1 MFSRLSILFA
11 NLFLSSL
18 LTVSAIAQSSG
29 SGTLSGTVTDTSGAV
44 ISNADVT
51 VLQSAT
57 GLERS
62 TKTNSNG
69 FYSLPALRAGDYVV
83 RAQAPGFG
91 RVEQLGVVL
100 QSDTTRTINLQLV
113 VGGAS
118 DTTTVTADAPAIET
132 SEGSLNTII
141 TGTQLRELATN
152 GRNFTQFLS
161 LGTGVSS
168 SQTGQRM
175 GVGQE
180 GNPLTSVNGG
190 RINSNAFTY
199 DGILAMDTG
208 GNRGLNLFP
217 PMEAIQE
224 IQVHK
229 SNYTA
234 DIGSFGYSQV
244 NVVTR
249 SGGEKYHGDLYEV
262 FSNDALNA
270 RNYFNTVKPPLH
282 DNNFG
287 YDFGGHLF
295 PGAKGS
301 FARNLFFFWSQAFD
315 RRSGP
320 ELTSF
325 TSAPQSTFTAT
336 TPTAA
341 QRAGN
346 FAGSA
351 PITNP
356 DTGLPYPGNQIT
368 NIDPN
373 ATLLLNAYFP
383 LPNSNSSS
391 NYVISPKSQT
401 SWREELIR
409 VDATLSPSDT
419 VTLRYAH
426 DAWSQQQAIL
436 KPSNQS
442 FATIGGSFSKPG
454 QNGVAQWTHIFSPT
468 LLNQATIGYS
478 RNQITQSPDSNGQRP
493 AGLAIPSLYN
503 SNIYNLIPTIT
514 ISGFSSIGAQ
524 GLTNNT
530 NNVYTWRDDVTKQL
544 HNHSLKTGFNILRIQ
559 KFDSFPYGGQAGS
572 FSFTGSATGNAL
584 ADFLTGHAFSYV
596 EQSNVPNVYLF
607 SNMFE
612 AYVQDDWKVTRNLT
626 LNLGVRDTIF
636 QGAPNGYDKYD
647 RISDFVP
654 SLYSAANAPTVT
666 STGALVA
673 GTGDPLN
680 GIITPA
686 NQKGLDLPRSLTGA
700 RNNIGPRLGFAWSP
714 FGSSTTSI
722 RGGYGLF
729 YHWDN
734 DNHESLSANPP
745 FAQSATIYNTTLTG
759 FASGSQTLFPP
770 TLAAFDTR
778 KLYPMVTQYSLTI
791 EKQLPGSTVLSV
803 SYVGNSARHLD
814 QTPNINQPQPN
825 AAVAAGTVNANTVRP
840 YKGYAAINYD
850 VRSASASYNSL
861 QIDARRRFKNGFLF
875 EAAYTYSR
883 SLGSQV
889 GQNQFVNEKG
899 PTAYDRPQSFTL
911 NYVYDLPFFRGRRDL
926 TAYAL
931 GGWEV
936 SGVSTFQGGTPVTV
950 TIAADRA
957 GVGNTGQRPNV
968 TGPVTYQHG
977 NINSYFSTGNFTQPA
992 LGTFGNLGLNTIR
1005 QPGLNS
1011 TQFNLSKKATFRLVG
1026 DTPITAKFEGEFFNL
1041 FNHPAFN
1048 GLGTT
1053 VGTATFGK
1061 ITSAL
1066 DPRNVVF
1073 RLKFSF

>member
-244 NVVTR
+244 NIVTR

-287 YDFGGHLF
+287 YDFGGHLL

-356 DTGLPYPGNQIT
+356 DTGLPYAGNQIT

-409 VDATLSPSDT
+409 IDATLSPSDT

-503 SNIYNLIPTIT
+503 ANIYNLIPTIT

-778 KLYPMVTQYSLTI
+778 KLYPMVTQYSLTM

-957 GVGNTGQRPNV
+957 GVGNTGQRPNA